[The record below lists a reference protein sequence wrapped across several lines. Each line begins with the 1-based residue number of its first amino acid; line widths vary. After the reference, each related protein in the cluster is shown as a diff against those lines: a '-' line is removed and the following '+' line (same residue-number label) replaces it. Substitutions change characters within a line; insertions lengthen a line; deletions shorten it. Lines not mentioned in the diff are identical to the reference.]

1 MRRYLQ
7 AWREEVTTTVP
18 AVARSL
24 AFVQRNI
31 VALMVLLSVMSY
43 FDRTIMSI
51 AGPGMIHD
59 FGLSETQMGSVYSAF
74 LLGYALMMIPGG
86 RLADRWG

>member
-1 MRRYLQ
+1 
-7 AWREEVTTTVP
+7 
-18 AVARSL
+18 
-24 AFVQRNI
+24 
-31 VALMVLLSVMSY
+31 MVLFSVMSY

-59 FGLSETQMGSVYSAF
+59 FGLSDTQMGSVYSAF

>member
-1 MRRYLQ
+1 
-7 AWREEVTTTVP
+7 
-18 AVARSL
+18 
-24 AFVQRNI
+24 
-31 VALMVLLSVMSY
+31 
-43 FDRTIMSI
+43 MSI

-59 FGLSETQMGSVYSAF
+59 FGLSDTQMGSVYSAF